1 MFFFAI
7 VFSKYLKH
15 INAKSPF
22 SCTDLKNCA
31 RKRAFIGYVL
41 PFCISV
47 YTLYGIRT
55 SRIVS
60 LLLFFRLL
68 TRLFTGILSYVQ
80 VRIRN
85 TGMVNSLESFDEYL
99 LSESN
104 VSERDRALLEETI
117 CHLSVDELIDEVTD
131 AFFCIFVQR
140 ARSRFNRICHHQNG
154 LFAGKWVRTRILEL

>member
-1 MFFFAI
+1 MFYFTIGFI
-7 VFSKYLKH
+7 KYLKH
-15 INAKSPF
+15 INVKSPF

-68 TRLFTGILSYVQ
+68 TRLFAGILSYVQ

-99 LSESN
+99 FSESD
-104 VSERDRALLEETI
+104 VSERDRALL
-117 CHLSVDELIDEVTD
+117 
-131 AFFCIFVQR
+131 
-140 ARSRFNRICHHQNG
+140 
-154 LFAGKWVRTRILEL
+154 

>member
-1 MFFFAI
+1 MFYFAI
-7 VFSKYLKH
+7 GFIKYLKH
-15 INAKSPF
+15 INVKTLF
-22 SCTDLKNCA
+22 LHRFKNCA

-68 TRLFTGILSYVQ
+68 TRLFAGILSYVQ

-99 LSESN
+99 FSESD
-104 VSERDRALLEETI
+104 VSERDRALL
-117 CHLSVDELIDEVTD
+117 
-131 AFFCIFVQR
+131 
-140 ARSRFNRICHHQNG
+140 
-154 LFAGKWVRTRILEL
+154 

>member
-1 MFFFAI
+1 MFYFAI
-7 VFSKYLKH
+7 DFIKYLKH

-22 SCTDLKNCA
+22 SCTDFKNCA

-41 PFCISV
+41 PFCISA

-55 SRIVS
+55 LRSVS

-68 TRLFTGILSYVQ
+68 TRLFAGILSYVQ

-99 LSESN
+99 FSESD
-104 VSERDRALLEETI
+104 VSERATCPSMSLLTRLLM
-117 CHLSVDELIDEVTD
+117 LSSVYSFREREAASTVSAIIRM
-131 AFFCIFVQR
+131 AC
-140 ARSRFNRICHHQNG
+140 SRVNG
-154 LFAGKWVRTRILEL
+154 FGPGYWNCDLSITSVG